1 MIFSYES
8 VNNGGSVIAGE
19 LTALTRKEA
28 LRTLQA
34 RGLTVTSIALVE
46 DRSQTSRKR
55 STPEDLLL
63 SLHEMATLLESGVSI
78 AETIEAQSNSHYP
91 HDLNQRYVQM
101 ADEIRKGASFSA
113 ALSAAEFALPEYF
126 IQLVKAGELTGRL
139 GVSLR
144 EGVTQFEYDLKSR
157 EELKSALIY
166 PLILVASGIGA
177 VLLIFLFVVP
187 KFAPLVDRAS
197 DLPVLSVIVLNGGMW
212 FNENMMLFFALTALL
227 GAAGYAALQSLE
239 LQRKARSLLFH
250 MPIVGGWLDESDIA
264 TWTSQMATLLT
275 AKVSLLQALELAGQS
290 VLSDRRRSLLIEV
303 EKEIRAGQGLADA
316 LEQADCLT
324 STGYNLI
331 RSGERAGKLPEMMR
345 SLARLYEDAA
355 KTRMKRMLALIEPLS
370 IIAIGGVIG
379 LIILGVILAI
389 TSANELVM

>member
-46 DRSQTSRKR
+46 DRSQSSRKR

-212 FNENMMLFFALTALL
+212 FNENMMLFFALTALM
-227 GAAGYAALQSLE
+227 GAAG
-239 LQRKARSLLFH
+239 
-250 MPIVGGWLDESDIA
+250 
-264 TWTSQMATLLT
+264 
-275 AKVSLLQALELAGQS
+275 
-290 VLSDRRRSLLIEV
+290 
-303 EKEIRAGQGLADA
+303 
-316 LEQADCLT
+316 
-324 STGYNLI
+324 
-331 RSGERAGKLPEMMR
+331 
-345 SLARLYEDAA
+345 
-355 KTRMKRMLALIEPLS
+355 
-370 IIAIGGVIG
+370 
-379 LIILGVILAI
+379 
-389 TSANELVM
+389 